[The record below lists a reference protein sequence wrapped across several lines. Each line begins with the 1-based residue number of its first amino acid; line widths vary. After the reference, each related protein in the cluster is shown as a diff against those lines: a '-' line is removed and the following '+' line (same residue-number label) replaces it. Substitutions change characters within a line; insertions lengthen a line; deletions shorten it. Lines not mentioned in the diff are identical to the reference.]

1 MAMVGMLHPVAAKI
15 ATEVEGQALT
25 YDAGMVVGKAI
36 SANITFNRND
46 NPLYADDSVAEEDNG
61 ITGGT
66 IEVNTDDLLET
77 VRACVLGL
85 KTVTEGNTTEYEMT
99 EESAPY
105 VGFGYIQVRR
115 KNGVTSYRASW
126 FHKVIF
132 GETNETAQTKGES
145 IEWQT
150 PTITGRIMG
159 VRNDATLLANYRRI
173 ASFDTLAAAV
183 TWLDTKAGI

>member
-61 ITGGT
+61 ITGGS

-77 VRACVLGL
+77 VRAYVLGL
-85 KTVTEGNTTEYEMT
+85 KAVTEGNTTEYEMT

-105 VGFGYIQVRR
+105 VGFGYIQVSH
-115 KNGVTSYRASW
+115 N
-126 FHKVIF
+126 
-132 GETNETAQTKGES
+132 
-145 IEWQT
+145 
-150 PTITGRIMG
+150 
-159 VRNDATLLANYRRI
+159 
-173 ASFDTLAAAV
+173 
-183 TWLDTKAGI
+183 